1 MGHIVLKVRT
11 KPMKKE
17 EKTNVMRVLEG
28 KKIPYE
34 SHSYE
39 PDPTMT
45 GEEIAGILGEEPSNV
60 FKTLVTQGKSN
71 AYYVFVVPVKEEL
84 DLKKAAKASGE
95 KAISMIKQK
104 ELLPLTGY
112 VHGGCSPIGMKK
124 QFPTFLHETAKDLEK
139 IFVSAGKV
147 GFQIELDPKDLIE
160 VTRCKLADIIS
171 E

>member
-1 MGHIVLKVRT
+1 
-11 KPMKKE
+11 MKKE
-17 EKTNVMRVLEG
+17 EKTNVMRVLDG
-28 KKIPYE
+28 KKISYV

-39 PDPTMT
+39 PDATMS
-45 GEEIAGILGEEPSNV
+45 GEEIAGILGEDPAKV
-60 FKTLVTQGKSN
+60 FKTLVTQGKSG

-124 QFPTFLHETAKDLEK
+124 PFPTFIHETATGFDRV
-139 IFVSAGKV
+139 FVSAGRV
-147 GFQIELDPKDLIE
+147 GFQIELAPTDLISIAGIK
-160 VTRCKLADIIS
+160 TADLI
-171 E
+171 